1 METTH
6 WTLETLNKAYQQGYM
21 TGLTGRGAEECRYQN
36 DVLVAAWEAGWD
48 DGYQQHQR
56 ARKKDRFASPQGS
69 FSA

>member
-21 TGLTGRGAEECRYQN
+21 IGLTGQGAEECRYSN

-48 DGYQQHQR
+48 DGFHQHLMARQKAPGSVRR
-56 ARKKDRFASPQGS
+56 A
-69 FSA
+69 